1 MFVIGTAGHVDHGK
15 STLVQALTGIDP
27 DRLVEEKSREMTIDL
42 GFAWLNLPDIDSE
55 VGVVDVPGHR
65 DFIENMLAGVGGID
79 LAMLVIAAD
88 EGVMP
93 QTLEHLAILD
103 LLTIRSG
110 LVVLTKTDLIDD
122 DDWLELVQL
131 EVAEALEGTVM
142 DGVPILPV
150 SAKSGAGLD
159 DLRRTLSDH
168 LLRVGKRQDN
178 GRARLPIDRVFSL
191 SGFGTVVTGTLLDGR
206 LQAGDAVE
214 VQPTGLKGRIRG
226 LQSHRTKRDAVDP
239 GSRVAV
245 NVTGI
250 DRDQLVRGNVLT
262 AEGVLRSTIL
272 FDGLYRQLPDAD
284 APLKHNQEIKLFVG
298 ASEVL
303 ARARVLGKDEIP
315 AGENGWVQFAT
326 REPVAVMRGDRFII
340 RRPSPAATIGGG
352 QVLDPFPGRKHRRFR
367 QDVIDRLQTLEK
379 GTPGDLLLQKLVG
392 NDPVN
397 LAKFKRSAGLDES
410 KFDEAL
416 EELLGSERVI
426 KIEKQ
431 IITWTKYKNLSDD
444 MTQMVRAFHKDQ
456 PLRLGM
462 PLEEVRSRLKVQAVI
477 LDPIIEQSSL
487 IADGAVLKESE
498 HAVSFTA
505 EQQAKIDKLLGQFE
519 RAGINS
525 PSVKDAKAV
534 VGDDLYFA
542 MIDMGQI
549 KPISI
554 DVVYRTEEYERFK
567 SQVVE
572 HIQKNGEITASQF
585 RDIFDTSRKYAI
597 GFLEHLDNIKLTRR
611 VGDGRQ
617 LAKR

>member
-1 MFVIGTAGHVDHGK
+1 
-15 STLVQALTGIDP
+15 
-27 DRLVEEKSREMTIDL
+27 
-42 GFAWLNLPDIDSE
+42 
-55 VGVVDVPGHR
+55 
-65 DFIENMLAGVGGID
+65 
-79 LAMLVIAAD
+79 
-88 EGVMP
+88 
-93 QTLEHLAILD
+93 
-103 LLTIRSG
+103 
-110 LVVLTKTDLIDD
+110 
-122 DDWLELVQL
+122 
-131 EVAEALEGTVM
+131 
-142 DGVPILPV
+142 PILPV
-150 SAKSGAGLD
+150 SAKSGAGLEE
-159 DLRRTLSDH
+159 LRRTLSDH

-226 LQSHRTKRDAVDP
+226 LQSHRTKRDAVEP

-245 NVTGI
+245 NITGI

-379 GTPGDLLLQKLVG
+379 GTPGDLLLQKLAG

-416 EELLGSERVI
+416 EELLESERVI
-426 KIEKQ
+426 KIDKQ
-431 IITWTKYKNLSDD
+431 IITWTKFKNLNDD

-462 PLEEVRSRLKVQAVI
+462 PLEEVRSRLKVQAII
-477 LDPIIEQSSL
+477 LDPVIEQSSL
-487 IADGAVLKESE
+487 VAEGAVLKEAE
-498 HAVSFTA
+498 HEVAFTG
-505 EQQAKIDKLLGQFE
+505 EQQAKIDKLLGQFAK
-519 RAGINS
+519 AGITS
-525 PSVKDAKAV
+525 PSVKDAKAI

-542 MIDMGQI
+542 MIDMGKIKQI
-549 KPISI
+549 SN
-554 DVVYRTEEYERFK
+554 DVVYRTEEYEQYRDQIVDYIK
-567 SQVVE
+567 A
-572 HIQKNGEITASQF
+572 NGEITAAQV
-585 RDIFDTSRKYAI
+585 RDMFDASRKYAI